1 MESTLQHCRLCKS
14 SSLNVVVDLGHQVI
28 TSRFP
33 DVGDKSTPC
42 TRVRLVLCAN
52 CKLVQLKDT
61 THCSELYE
69 HLYGYRS
76 GLNEMM
82 CRHLQEYNR
91 ELQGLVHGGLKRGD
105 MVLDIGSNDATF
117 LKFYDKGE
125 NMGLKRV
132 GCDPTGKQ
140 FASCYEGNE
149 DLELVDTYF
158 TKEAL
163 VQVYGPDVK
172 FRVVSSISM
181 FYDLP
186 DPVQFA
192 RDVYDLL
199 EENGVWTLE
208 QSYVA
213 TMLERNSIDTICHE
227 HLEYYG
233 VRQIKEIMDRAG
245 FKIIKLGL
253 NECNGGSFRIYV
265 AKRGCGVYK
274 EDVDAVRIFLEQEEL
289 HGIHTIEAYK
299 AFNDRC
305 AVQAQRLKTFL
316 QWCRD
321 DKKKVYIYGASTK
334 GNCLLQYAGVGPDL
348 VPYAVERNPLKYG
361 KMTSTEIPIID
372 EATMRRDNPDYL
384 LVLPWHFR
392 EGIVAR
398 EADYLEGGGT
408 LIFPFP
414 NFTLV
419 SKKKRALITG
429 VDGQISKYLVPKLEG
444 MYHIIGQ
451 CRTLEHHSRNI
462 LRLRYDFED
471 KSCDS
476 VGWLQ
481 NVYDIF
487 RPEVIIHNASI
498 TNTESCENNPFGTMK
513 LNGYLIGALCEII
526 HKSGV
531 PCKLFHASSS
541 EIYKKHGS
549 YIVKDDDNHV
559 APQTL
564 YGVCKSFGH
573 QIVDYYRS
581 KYNLPFFNGVLF
593 TTESRYRKN
602 NFLLRK
608 VFQHAL
614 GWSRGAK
621 SVLQLGSLESY
632 RNISHAD
639 DVAQAIVCM
648 LGQEVG
654 GNYVICNE
662 DLWKVEDLVLKI
674 YKLFGIELKKEGY
687 YFVIDD
693 NEKEKVLEIG
703 HNLRENATRIH
714 GMAEKLKKLGWVPRY
729 SVDDILRDVC
739 ELD

>member
-1 MESTLQHCRLCKS
+1 MESTLQNCRICKS
-14 SSLNVVVDLGHQVI
+14 SSLDVVVDLGNQVI

-33 DVGDKSTPC
+33 DMGDYSTPC
-42 TRVRLVLCAN
+42 TRVRLVMCRD

-91 ELQGLVHGGLKRGD
+91 ELCGVVHGGLKNGSW
-105 MVLDIGSNDATF
+105 VLDIGSNDATF
-117 LKFYDKGE
+117 LKFYGGME
-125 NMGLKRV
+125 EGLKRV

-140 FASCYEGNE
+140 FASCYEGVE
-149 DLELVDTYF
+149 GLELVDTYF

-163 VQVYGPDVK
+163 VGVYGPDVK
-172 FRVVSSISM
+172 FRAVSSISM

-192 RDVYDLL
+192 RDIYDLL
-199 EENGVWTLE
+199 EEDGIWTLE

-274 EDVDAVRIFLEQEEL
+274 EDVESVRRFLEQESL
-289 HGIHTIEAYK
+289 HNIHSLEAYK
-299 AFNDRC
+299 AFNTRC
-305 AVQAQRLKTFL
+305 TVQAQRLKTFL

-334 GNCLLQYAGVGPDL
+334 GNCLLQYAAIGPDL

-361 KMTSTEIPIID
+361 KMTSTCIPIID
-372 EATMRRDNPDYL
+372 EATMRRDNPEYL

-398 EADYLEGGGT
+398 EAAYLEGGGT

-414 NFTLV
+414 NFQLV

-429 VDGQISKYLVPKLEG
+429 VDGQISKYLVPKLEEE
-444 MYHIIGQ
+444 YNILGQ
-451 CRTLEHHSRNI
+451 CRAITEHRRNV
-462 LRLRYDFED
+462 LRVAHDFENG
-471 KSCDS
+471 DS
-476 VGWLQ
+476 VSWLQ
-481 NVYDIF
+481 QVYDIYAPDVF
-487 RPEVIIHNASI
+487 IHNASI

-513 LNGYLIGALCEII
+513 LNGSLVGSICEII
-526 HKSGV
+526 HKSGR

-541 EIYKKHGS
+541 EIYKKHGR
-549 YIVKDDDNHV
+549 YMVEDNDSHL

-573 QIVDYYRS
+573 QIVDYYRH
-581 KYNLPFFNGVLF
+581 KYNLPFFNGILF

-608 VFQHAL
+608 VYQHAKS
-614 GWSRGAK
+614 WSRGVK
-621 SVLQLGSLESY
+621 HVLQVGSLDSY
-632 RNISHAD
+632 RNIIHAD
-639 DVAQAIVCM
+639 DAAQAIVCM

-654 GNYVICNE
+654 DNYVICNE
-662 DLWKVEDLVLKI
+662 EIHKVEDLVLEI
-674 YKLFGIELKKEGY
+674 YKLFGITLYNELG
-687 YFVIDD
+687 YFVT
-693 NEKEKVLEIG
+693 EEGEKVLQIG
-703 HNLRENATRIH
+703 HTMRENVSHIH
-714 GMAEKLKKLGWVPRY
+714 GVANKLKKLGWVPRY
-729 SVDDILRDVC
+729 SVEDILRDVC